1 MRIIVASISIFLMSL
16 FADFLNRDTNQS
28 ANQPQDGCPHCSYIQ
43 KMEPKTRLNE
53 GQPRPYI
60 HDADST
66 LMIFPILEND
76 DNPGNRYIQDIKFIY
91 KDLHYC
97 SDQAKITFINR
108 KDTFEI
114 KSMPRM
120 SCKITAMARFSN
132 EQTEILAKVPTQ
144 KIIIENLVT
153 DNIYEYVMKDSLYF
167 VKAYKLQ
174 DYKGDFPQKTDFW
187 NPKKSGHVK

>member
-16 FADFLNRDTNQS
+16 FADFLNRDTNLGDEPKQNCSHCTFKQS
-28 ANQPQDGCPHCSYIQ
+28 ES
-43 KMEPKTRLNE
+43 KTRLNE
-53 GQPRPYI
+53 GQPQPYI

-76 DNPGNRYIQDIKFIY
+76 DNPGYRYIQDIKFIY

-97 SDQAKITFINR
+97 SDQAKITFVTR
-108 KDTFEI
+108 KGNFEMV
-114 KSMPRM
+114 SMQRM
-120 SCKITAMARFSN
+120 SCKILALARFTE
-132 EQTEILAKVPTQ
+132 EQTELISKVPTQ

-153 DNIYEYVMKDSLYF
+153 DNIYEYPMKDSLYF
-167 VKAYKLQ
+167 VKVYKSQ
-174 DYKGDFPQKTDFW
+174 DYKGDFPKKSDFW

>member
-1 MRIIVASISIFLMSL
+1 
-16 FADFLNRDTNQS
+16 
-28 ANQPQDGCPHCSYIQ
+28 
-43 KMEPKTRLNE
+43 
-53 GQPRPYI
+53 
-60 HDADST
+60 
-66 LMIFPILEND
+66 
-76 DNPGNRYIQDIKFIY
+76 
-91 KDLHYC
+91 
-97 SDQAKITFINR
+97 
-108 KDTFEI
+108 
-114 KSMPRM
+114 M

-167 VKAYKLQ
+167 VKVYKLQ